1 MGNAS
6 GGRSKAKWDPRRRYL
21 RGVARPRAADDVNS
35 WDLAGAFTLIGCAAT
50 ILGEIELVLEFIGP
64 LPSTEDAPD

>member
-1 MGNAS
+1 
-6 GGRSKAKWDPRRRYL
+6 L